1 MTLNLQTRRKTLT
14 TCTNTHART
23 RTHTHLIT
31 ILEVEVAR
39 LGMIAEVN
47 TFTIVSDDVL
57 GTRILVVSP
66 GNKLLHS
73 ENRRVSGSNVS
84 EIVV

>member
-1 MTLNLQTRRKTLT
+1 MHK
-14 TCTNTHART
+14 CTHTN
-23 RTHTHLIT
+23 THTHLIT

-73 ENRRVSGSNVS
+73 ENRTVSGSNVS